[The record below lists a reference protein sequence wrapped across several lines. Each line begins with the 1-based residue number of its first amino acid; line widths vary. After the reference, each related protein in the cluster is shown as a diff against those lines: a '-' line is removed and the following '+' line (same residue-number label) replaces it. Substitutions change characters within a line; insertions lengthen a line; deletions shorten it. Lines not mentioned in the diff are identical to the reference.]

1 MKLDDNL
8 NVSINIKWL
17 AQIIIGTAVIVYGYL
32 MIEQRILNLETSM
45 EKHQNDITSLIS
57 KHTAEEE
64 AKMLELEEQ
73 LKWYEKELNLNPLSV
88 FKRKKK

>member
-17 AQIIIGTAVIVYGYL
+17 IQIVIATGGLVYGYL
-32 MIEQRILNLETSM
+32 MIEQRILRLETSM
-45 EKHQNDITSLIS
+45 EQHQEDITSLIA

-64 AKMLELEEQ
+64 AKMLQLQEQ
-73 LKWYEKELNLNPLSV
+73 LKWYEKELNLNPFSIL
-88 FKRKKK
+88 KRKK